1 MSVRLRLKRVGM
13 TKQPAYRLVAV
24 DRRTARDGAE
34 LEILGTYNPKDKE
47 NRLIIKEERIKYW
60 IEKGV
65 QLSDTVHNFLVDQK
79 IVIGKK
85 INVLPK
91 KEMIP

>member
-60 IEKGV
+60 ISCGAEPSETVKSLLKRHSKVSAPAPVALNNEK
-65 QLSDTVHNFLVDQK
+65 S
-79 IVIGKK
+79 
-85 INVLPK
+85 
-91 KEMIP
+91 

>member
-47 NRLIIKEERIKYW
+47 NRLTIKEERIKYW
-60 IEKGV
+60 ISCGAEPSETVRSLLKRNARSQAPVKASLNNEK
-65 QLSDTVHNFLVDQK
+65 S
-79 IVIGKK
+79 
-85 INVLPK
+85 
-91 KEMIP
+91 

>member
-1 MSVRLRLKRVGM
+1 M

-47 NRLIIKEERIKYW
+47 NRLIIKEERIKY
-60 IEKGV
+60 
-65 QLSDTVHNFLVDQK
+65 
-79 IVIGKK
+79 
-85 INVLPK
+85 
-91 KEMIP
+91 